1 LVKIKTQKERLMLI
15 KTIFISIL
23 IFCSN
28 FAAAKVDIQHW
39 QSNNGARI
47 YLIENND
54 LPIVDINVDFRA
66 GSVKDTKQK
75 NGLASLTNHMMVLG
89 SGGVNEE
96 DIANQFID
104 LGAQLNSS
112 FDQDKSGFSLRTL
125 TEKRSEAIDLLTLV
139 LHEPNF
145 DSNILEREKKR
156 YIASIN
162 QSETMP
168 GAIASK
174 AFMKALY
181 GKHPYALSDSGEI
194 KTIKKITKKD
204 LQSFYKNNYS
214 SNDLSIVIVGDIS
227 RKEAEN
233 LGNKISLGFPENK
246 TALKIPLVNNNKA
259 QEIRISHPAKQAHLY
274 YGAPI
279 IKRGDPDFLPLYLGN
294 YILGGGG
301 FVSRL
306 TQEIREDRG
315 LAYSVYSYFM
325 PFIEK
330 GPFQIGVQ
338 TKKNQV
344 DQAKKIIEKTVA
356 EFIKDGPTSNEL
368 KRAKDFM
375 IGGFPLK
382 LDSNKSILEYVSMM
396 AFYKYPLDYL
406 DTFTKKIDKISAE
419 EIKSAFQRR
428 VDMNKFS
435 TVIVGSE

>member
-1 LVKIKTQKERLMLI
+1 MPI
-15 KTIFISIL
+15 KTILITIL
-23 IFCSN
+23 IFFSN
-28 FAAAKVDIQHW
+28 FTSANLNIQHW
-39 QSNNGARI
+39 ESKNEARI
-47 YLIENND
+47 YFIENHD

-75 NGLASLTNHMMVLG
+75 SGLASLTNHMMVLG

-96 DIANQFID
+96 DLANQFID

-112 FDQDKSGFSLRTL
+112 FDQDKSGFSVRTL

-139 LHEPNF
+139 LHKPNF
-145 DSNILEREKKR
+145 DKDILEREKKR
-156 YIASIN
+156 YIASIS

-168 GAIASK
+168 GPIASK
-174 AFMKALY
+174 AFNKALY
-181 GKHPYALSDSGEI
+181 GEHPYGLSSSGEVQ
-194 KTIKKITKKD
+194 TIRKISKKD
-204 LQSFYKNNYS
+204 LNNFYINNYF
-214 SNDLSIVIVGDIS
+214 SNELSIVIVGDIS
-227 RKEAEN
+227 RKEAEE
-233 LGNKISLGFPENK
+233 LGNKISSGFTQSKIASP
-246 TALKIPLVNNNKA
+246 IPLVKEVKG
-259 QEIRISHPAKQAHLY
+259 QDIRISHPAKQAHLY

-279 IKRGDPDFLPLYLGN
+279 IKRGDPDFLALYLGN

-306 TQEIREDRG
+306 TQVIREDRG

-325 PFIEK
+325 PYIEK

-344 DQAKKIIEKTVA
+344 GQAKKLIDKTVA
-356 EFIKDGPTSNEL
+356 EFIKNGPKSQEL

-406 DTFTKKIDKISAE
+406 ETFTKKIDKISVE

-428 VDMNKFS
+428 VDMSKFS
-435 TVIVGSE
+435 IVIVGSE

>member
-1 LVKIKTQKERLMLI
+1 MLI
-15 KTIFISIL
+15 KTILISALIL
-23 IFCSN
+23 FSN
-28 FAAAKVDIQHW
+28 ISVAKINIEHW
-39 QSNNGARI
+39 KTNNGASI
-47 YLIENND
+47 YFIENHD

-75 NGLASLTNHMMVLG
+75 SGIASLTNHLMVMG
-89 SGGVNEE
+89 SGGIDEE
-96 DIANQFID
+96 DLANQFTD

-112 FDQDKSGFSLRTL
+112 FNQDKSGFSLRTL
-125 TEKRSEAIDLLTLV
+125 SDKKNEAIDLLALV
-139 LHEPNF
+139 LHKPNF
-145 DSNILEREKKR
+145 DKKILEREKKR
-156 YIASIN
+156 YISSIS
-162 QSETMP
+162 QSDVMP
-168 GAIASK
+168 ATIASK
-174 AFMKALY
+174 AFMSALY
-181 GKHPYALSDSGEI
+181 GDHPYGLSSSGEAD
-194 KTIKKITKKD
+194 TIEKIIKKD
-204 LQSFYKNNYS
+204 LDNFYKNNYL
-214 SNDLSIVIVGDIS
+214 SNELSIVIVGDIS
-227 RKEAEN
+227 QKEAE
-233 LGNKISLGFPENK
+233 GIGQKISLGFTENK
-246 TALKIPLVNNNKA
+246 MVSSIPLVRDKKGE
-259 QEIRISHPAKQAHLY
+259 EIRINHPAKQAHLY

-279 IKRGDPDFLPLYLGN
+279 IKRGDPDFLSLYLGN

-306 TQEIREDRG
+306 TQVIREDRG

-325 PFIEK
+325 PYIEA

-344 DQAKKIIEKTVA
+344 NQAKDLIEKTVSD
-356 EFIKDGPTSNEL
+356 FIKNGPTSSEL

-406 DTFTKKIDKISAE
+406 DTFTKKIDKITAE

>member
-1 LVKIKTQKERLMLI
+1 MPI
-15 KTIFISIL
+15 KTILITIL
-23 IFCSN
+23 IFFSN
-28 FAAAKVDIQHW
+28 FASANLNIQHW
-39 QSNNGARI
+39 ELSNGARI
-47 YLIENND
+47 YFIENHD

-75 NGLASLTNHMMVLG
+75 SGLASLTNHMMVLG

-96 DIANQFID
+96 DLANQFID

-112 FDQDKSGFSLRTL
+112 FDQDKSGFSVRTL

-139 LHEPNF
+139 LHKPNF
-145 DSNILEREKKR
+145 DKDILEREKKR
-156 YIASIN
+156 YIASIS

-168 GAIASK
+168 GSIASK

-181 GKHPYALSDSGEI
+181 GEHPYGLSNSGEVE
-194 KTIKKITKKD
+194 TIKKISKKD
-204 LQSFYKNNYS
+204 LHNFYKNNYF
-214 SNDLSIVIVGDIS
+214 SNELSIVIVGDIS
-227 RKEAEN
+227 RKEAED
-233 LGNKISLGFPENK
+233 LGNKISLGFIPSKIE
-246 TALKIPLVNNNKA
+246 LPIPLVNQVKG

-279 IKRGDPDFLPLYLGN
+279 IKRGDPDFLTLYLGN

-306 TQEIREDRG
+306 TQVIREDRG

-344 DQAKKIIEKTVA
+344 DQAKKLIEKTVA
-356 EFIKDGPTSNEL
+356 EFIKDGPTSDEL

-428 VDMNKFS
+428 VDMSKFS
-435 TVIVGSE
+435 TVIVGGE

>member
-1 LVKIKTQKERLMLI
+1 MLI
-15 KTIFISIL
+15 KTILISALIL
-23 IFCSN
+23 FSN
-28 FAAAKVDIQHW
+28 ISVAKINIEHW
-39 QSNNGARI
+39 KTNNGASI
-47 YLIENND
+47 YFIENHD

-75 NGLASLTNHMMVLG
+75 SGIASLTNHLMVMG
-89 SGGVNEE
+89 SGGIDEE
-96 DIANQFID
+96 DLANQFTD

-112 FDQDKSGFSLRTL
+112 FNQDKSGFSLRTL
-125 TEKRSEAIDLLTLV
+125 SDKKNEAIDLLALV
-139 LHEPNF
+139 LHKPNF
-145 DSNILEREKKR
+145 DKNILEREKKR
-156 YIASIN
+156 YISSIS
-162 QSETMP
+162 QSDMMP
-168 GAIASK
+168 ATIASK
-174 AFMKALY
+174 AFMSALY
-181 GKHPYALSDSGEI
+181 GDHPYGLSSSGEAD
-194 KTIKKITKKD
+194 TIEKIIKKD
-204 LQSFYKNNYS
+204 LDNFYKNNYL
-214 SNDLSIVIVGDIS
+214 SNELSIVIVGDIS
-227 RKEAEN
+227 QKEAEDI
-233 LGNKISLGFPENK
+233 GQKISLGFTENK
-246 TALKIPLVNNNKA
+246 IVSSIPLVREKKGE
-259 QEIRISHPAKQAHLY
+259 EIRISHPAKQAHLY

-279 IKRGDPDFLPLYLGN
+279 IKRGDPDFLSLYLGN

-306 TQEIREDRG
+306 TQVIREDRG

-325 PFIEK
+325 PYIEA

-344 DQAKKIIEKTVA
+344 NQAKDLIEKTVSD
-356 EFIKDGPTSNEL
+356 FIKNGPTSSEL

-406 DTFTKKIDKISAE
+406 DTFTKKIDKITAE

>member
-1 LVKIKTQKERLMLI
+1 MPI
-15 KTIFISIL
+15 KTIFITIL
-23 IFCSN
+23 IFFSN
-28 FAAAKVDIQHW
+28 FSSAALSIQHW
-39 QSNNGARI
+39 ESSNGARI
-47 YLIENND
+47 YYIENHD

-75 NGLASLTNHMMVLG
+75 SGLASLTNHMMALG
-89 SGGVNEE
+89 SGGINEE
-96 DIANQFID
+96 DLANQFID

-112 FDQDKSGFSLRTL
+112 FSKDKSGFSVRTL
-125 TEKRSEAIDLLTLV
+125 TEQRSEAIDLLTLV
-139 LHEPNF
+139 LHKPNF
-145 DSNILEREKKR
+145 NKDILEREKKR
-156 YIASIN
+156 YVASIS
-162 QSETMP
+162 QSEIMP
-168 GAIASK
+168 ASIASK

-181 GKHPYALSDSGEI
+181 GEHPYGLSESGEVE
-194 KTIKKITKKD
+194 TIKKISKKD
-204 LQSFYKNNYS
+204 LHNFYKNNYF
-214 SNDLSIVIVGDIS
+214 SNELSIVIVGDIS
-227 RKEAEN
+227 RKEAKI
-233 LGNKISLGFPENK
+233 LGNKISSGFTQSK
-246 TALKIPLVNNNKA
+246 VALPIPIVSEEKG

-274 YGAPI
+274 YGATI
-279 IKRGDPDFLPLYLGN
+279 IKRGDPDFLALYLGN

-306 TQEIREDRG
+306 TSVIREDRG

-344 DQAKKIIEKTVA
+344 DQAKKLIDNTVA
-356 EFIKDGPTSNEL
+356 EFIKNGPTSQEL
-368 KRAKDFM
+368 KSAKDFM

-406 DTFTKKIDKISAE
+406 ETFTKKIDKISAE

-428 VDMNKFS
+428 VDMSKFS

>member
-1 LVKIKTQKERLMLI
+1 MLI
-15 KTIFISIL
+15 KTILISALIL
-23 IFCSN
+23 FSN
-28 FAAAKVDIQHW
+28 ISVAKINIEHW
-39 QSNNGARI
+39 KTSNGASI
-47 YLIENND
+47 YFIENHD

-75 NGLASLTNHMMVLG
+75 SGAASLTNHLMVMG
-89 SGGVNEE
+89 SGGIDEE
-96 DIANQFID
+96 DLANQFTD

-112 FDQDKSGFSLRTL
+112 FNQDKSGFSLRTL
-125 TEKRSEAIDLLTLV
+125 SDKKNEAIDLLALV
-139 LHEPNF
+139 LHKPNF
-145 DSNILEREKKR
+145 DKKILEREKKR
-156 YIASIN
+156 YISSIS
-162 QSETMP
+162 QSDVMP
-168 GAIASK
+168 ATIASK
-174 AFMKALY
+174 AFMSALY
-181 GKHPYALSDSGEI
+181 GDHPYGLSSSGEAD
-194 KTIKKITKKD
+194 TIEKIIKKD
-204 LQSFYKNNYS
+204 LDNFYKNNYL
-214 SNDLSIVIVGDIS
+214 SNELSIVIVGDIS
-227 RKEAEN
+227 QKEAE
-233 LGNKISLGFPENK
+233 GIGQKISFGFTENK
-246 TALKIPLVNNNKA
+246 MVSSIPLVRDKKGE
-259 QEIRISHPAKQAHLY
+259 EIRINHPAKQAHLY

-279 IKRGDPDFLPLYLGN
+279 IKRGYPDFLSLYLGN

-306 TQEIREDRG
+306 TQVIREDRG

-325 PFIEK
+325 PYIEA

-344 DQAKKIIEKTVA
+344 NQAKDLIEKTVSD
-356 EFIKDGPTSNEL
+356 FIKNGPTSSEL

-406 DTFTKKIDKISAE
+406 DTFTKKIDKITAE

>member
-1 LVKIKTQKERLMLI
+1 MPIKI
-15 KTIFISIL
+15 IFILLL
-23 IFCSN
+23 ISCSN
-28 FAAAKVDIQHW
+28 FVSAKVEIQHW
-39 QSNNGARI
+39 ESDNGARI
-47 YLIENND
+47 YLIENHD

-66 GSVKDTKQK
+66 GSVRDTKQK

-89 SGGVNEE
+89 SGGINEE
-96 DIANQFID
+96 DLANKFID

-112 FDQDKSGFSLRTL
+112 FDQDKSGFSVRTL
-125 TEKRSEAIDLLTLV
+125 TEKSSEAIDLLTLV
-139 LHEPNF
+139 LHKPNF
-145 DSNILEREKKR
+145 DNNILEREKKR

-181 GKHPYALSDSGEI
+181 GQHPYGLSSSGEVE
-194 KTIKKITKKD
+194 TIKKITKED
-204 LQSFYKNNYS
+204 LHNFYKSNYL
-214 SNDLSIVIVGDIS
+214 SNGLSIVIVGDIS
-227 RKEAEN
+227 RKEAEDI
-233 LGNKISLGFPENK
+233 GNKISLGFPKNK
-246 TALKIPLVNNNKA
+246 ITLRIPLVDDKKA

-279 IKRGDPDFLPLYLGN
+279 IKRGDPDFLALYLGN

-338 TKKNQV
+338 TKKDQV
-344 DQAKKIIEKTVA
+344 NQAKKIIEKTVA
-356 EFIKDGPTSNEL
+356 EFIKNGPTSNEL

-382 LDSNKSILEYVSMM
+382 LDSNKSILDYVSMM

-406 DTFTKKIDKISAE
+406 NTFTKKIDKISAE

-428 VDMNKFS
+428 VDMSKFS
-435 TVIVGSE
+435 TVIVGGE

>member
-1 LVKIKTQKERLMLI
+1 MPI
-15 KTIFISIL
+15 KTILIAIL
-23 IFCSN
+23 IFFSN
-28 FAAAKVDIQHW
+28 FASANLNIQHW
-39 QSNNGARI
+39 ESNNEARI
-47 YLIENND
+47 YFIENHD

-75 NGLASLTNHMMVLG
+75 SGLASLTNHMIVLG
-89 SGGVNEE
+89 SGGINEE
-96 DIANQFID
+96 DLANQFID

-112 FDQDKSGFSLRTL
+112 FDQDKSGFSVRTL

-139 LHEPNF
+139 LHKPNF
-145 DSNILEREKKR
+145 DKDILEREKKR
-156 YIASIN
+156 YIASIS

-168 GAIASK
+168 GSIASK
-174 AFMKALY
+174 AFNKALY
-181 GKHPYALSDSGEI
+181 GEHPYGLSSSGEVE
-194 KTIKKITKKD
+194 TIRKISKKD
-204 LQSFYKNNYS
+204 LNNFYKNNYF
-214 SNDLSIVIVGDIS
+214 SNELSIVIVGDIS
-227 RKEAEN
+227 RKEAEE
-233 LGNKISLGFPENK
+233 LGNKISSGFTQSKIASP
-246 TALKIPLVNNNKA
+246 IPLVKEVKG
-259 QEIRISHPAKQAHLY
+259 QDIRISHPAKQAHLY

-279 IKRGDPDFLPLYLGN
+279 IKRGDPDFLTLYLGN

-306 TQEIREDRG
+306 TQVIREDRG

-344 DQAKKIIEKTVA
+344 DQAKKLIEKTVA
-356 EFIKDGPTSNEL
+356 EFIKDGPTSDEL

-428 VDMNKFS
+428 VDMSKFS
-435 TVIVGSE
+435 TVIVGGE

>member
-1 LVKIKTQKERLMLI
+1 MPIKI
-15 KTIFISIL
+15 IFISLL

-28 FAAAKVDIQHW
+28 FVSAKVEIQHW
-39 QSNNGARI
+39 VSDNGARI
-47 YLIENND
+47 YLIENHD

-66 GSVKDTKQK
+66 GSVRDTKLK

-89 SGGVNEE
+89 SGGINEE
-96 DIANQFID
+96 DLANKFID
-104 LGAQLNSS
+104 LGARLNSS
-112 FDQDKSGFSLRTL
+112 FDQDKSGFSVRTL
-125 TEKRSEAIDLLTLV
+125 TEKSNEAIDLLALV
-139 LHEPNF
+139 LHKPNF
-145 DSNILEREKKR
+145 DNNILEREKKR
-156 YIASIN
+156 YVASIR

-181 GKHPYALSDSGEI
+181 GQHPYALSSSGESE
-194 KTIKKITKKD
+194 TIKKITKKD
-204 LQSFYKNNYS
+204 LHNFYKSNYL
-214 SNDLSIVIVGDIS
+214 SNGLSIVIVGDIS
-227 RKEAEN
+227 RKKAEDI
-233 LGNKISLGFPENK
+233 GNKISLGFPK
-246 TALKIPLVNNNKA
+246 SKIILQIPLVDDTKA

-279 IKRGDPDFLPLYLGN
+279 IKRGDPDFLALYLGN

-301 FVSRL
+301 FISRL

-338 TKKNQV
+338 TKKDQV
-344 DQAKKIIEKTVA
+344 NQAKKIIENTVA
-356 EFIKDGPTSNEL
+356 EFIKNGPTSDEL

-382 LDSNKSILEYVSMM
+382 LDSNKSILDYVSMM

-419 EIKSAFQRR
+419 EIKSAFQKH
-428 VDMNKFS
+428 VDMGKFS

>member
-1 LVKIKTQKERLMLI
+1 MPI
-15 KTIFISIL
+15 KTIIIAIL
-23 IFCSN
+23 IFFSN
-28 FAAAKVDIQHW
+28 FSSATLNIQHW
-39 QSNNGARI
+39 ELSNGARI
-47 YLIENND
+47 YFIENHD
-54 LPIVDINVDFRA
+54 LPIVDINIDFRA

-75 NGLASLTNHMMVLG
+75 SGLASLTNHMMVLG

-96 DIANQFID
+96 DLANQFID

-112 FDQDKSGFSLRTL
+112 FDQDKSGFSVRTL
-125 TEKRSEAIDLLTLV
+125 TEKRNEAIDLLTLV
-139 LHEPNF
+139 LHKPNF
-145 DSNILEREKKR
+145 DKDILEREKKR
-156 YIASIN
+156 YVASIS

-168 GAIASK
+168 GSIASK
-174 AFMKALY
+174 AFMNALY
-181 GKHPYALSDSGEI
+181 GDHPYGSSNSGEVE
-194 KTIKKITKKD
+194 TIKKISKKD
-204 LQSFYKNNYS
+204 LHNFYKNNYF
-214 SNDLSIVIVGDIS
+214 SNELSIVIVGDIS
-227 RKEAEN
+227 RKEAED
-233 LGNKISLGFPENK
+233 LGNKISSGFTQSKIASP
-246 TALKIPLVNNNKA
+246 IPLVKEVKG
-259 QEIRISHPAKQAHLY
+259 QDIRISHPAKQAHLY

-279 IKRGDPDFLPLYLGN
+279 IKRGDPDFLTLYLGN

-306 TQEIREDRG
+306 TQVIREDRG

-344 DQAKKIIEKTVA
+344 DQAKKLIEKTVA
-356 EFIKDGPTSNEL
+356 EFIKDGPTSDEL

-428 VDMNKFS
+428 VDMSKFS
-435 TVIVGSE
+435 TVIVGGE

>member
-1 LVKIKTQKERLMLI
+1 MPI
-15 KTIFISIL
+15 KTILITIL
-23 IFCSN
+23 VLFSN
-28 FAAAKVDIQHW
+28 FASANLNIQHW
-39 QSNNGARI
+39 ELSNGARI
-47 YLIENND
+47 YFIENHD

-75 NGLASLTNHMMVLG
+75 SGLASLTNHMMVLG

-96 DIANQFID
+96 DLANQFID

-112 FDQDKSGFSLRTL
+112 FDQDKSGFSVRTL

-139 LHEPNF
+139 LHKPNF
-145 DSNILEREKKR
+145 DKDILEREKKR
-156 YIASIN
+156 YIASIS

-168 GAIASK
+168 GSIASK
-174 AFMKALY
+174 AFNKALY
-181 GKHPYALSDSGEI
+181 GEHPYGLSSSGEVE
-194 KTIKKITKKD
+194 TIRKISKKD
-204 LQSFYKNNYS
+204 LNNFYINNYF
-214 SNDLSIVIVGDIS
+214 SNELSIVIVGDIS
-227 RKEAEN
+227 RKEAEE
-233 LGNKISLGFPENK
+233 LGNKISSGFTQSKIASP
-246 TALKIPLVNNNKA
+246 IPLVKEVKG
-259 QEIRISHPAKQAHLY
+259 QDIRISHPAKQAHLY

-279 IKRGDPDFLPLYLGN
+279 IKRGDPDFLALYLGN

-306 TQEIREDRG
+306 TQVIREDRG

-325 PFIEK
+325 PYIEK

-344 DQAKKIIEKTVA
+344 GQAKKLIDKTVA
-356 EFIKDGPTSNEL
+356 EFIKNGPKSQEL

-406 DTFTKKIDKISAE
+406 DTFTDKIDKISSE

-428 VDMNKFS
+428 VDMSKFS
-435 TVIVGSE
+435 TVIVGGE

>member
-1 LVKIKTQKERLMLI
+1 MPI
-15 KTIFISIL
+15 KTILIAIL
-23 IFCSN
+23 IFFSN
-28 FAAAKVDIQHW
+28 LASANLNIQHW
-39 QSNNGARI
+39 ESNNEARI
-47 YLIENND
+47 YFIENHD

-75 NGLASLTNHMMVLG
+75 SGLASLTNHMIVLG
-89 SGGVNEE
+89 SGGINEE
-96 DIANQFID
+96 DLANQFID

-112 FDQDKSGFSLRTL
+112 FDQDKSGFSVRTL

-139 LHEPNF
+139 LHKPNF
-145 DSNILEREKKR
+145 DKNILEREKKR
-156 YIASIN
+156 YIASIS

-168 GAIASK
+168 GSIASK
-174 AFMKALY
+174 AFNKALY
-181 GKHPYALSDSGEI
+181 GEHPYGLSSSGEVE
-194 KTIKKITKKD
+194 TIRKISKKD
-204 LQSFYKNNYS
+204 LNNFYINNYF
-214 SNDLSIVIVGDIS
+214 SNELSIVIVGDIS
-227 RKEAEN
+227 RKEAEE
-233 LGNKISLGFPENK
+233 LGNKISSGFTQNK
-246 TALKIPLVNNNKA
+246 IASPIPLVKEVKG
-259 QEIRISHPAKQAHLY
+259 QDIRISHPAKQAHLY

-279 IKRGDPDFLPLYLGN
+279 IKRGDPDFLALYLGN

-306 TQEIREDRG
+306 TQVIREDRG

-325 PFIEK
+325 PYIEK

-344 DQAKKIIEKTVA
+344 GQAKKLIDKTVA
-356 EFIKDGPTSNEL
+356 EFIKNGPKSQEL

-406 DTFTKKIDKISAE
+406 DTFTDKIDKISAE

-428 VDMNKFS
+428 VDMSKFS
-435 TVIVGSE
+435 TVIVGGE

>member
-1 LVKIKTQKERLMLI
+1 MPI
-15 KTIFISIL
+15 KTILITIL
-23 IFCSN
+23 IFFSN
-28 FAAAKVDIQHW
+28 FASANLNIQHW
-39 QSNNGARI
+39 ELSNGARI
-47 YLIENND
+47 YFIENHD

-75 NGLASLTNHMMVLG
+75 SGLASLTNHMMVLG

-96 DIANQFID
+96 DLANQFID

-112 FDQDKSGFSLRTL
+112 FDQDKSGFSVRTL

-139 LHEPNF
+139 LHKPNF
-145 DSNILEREKKR
+145 DKDILEREKKR
-156 YIASIN
+156 YIASIS

-168 GAIASK
+168 GSIASK
-174 AFMKALY
+174 AFNKALY
-181 GKHPYALSDSGEI
+181 GEHPYGLSSSGEVQ
-194 KTIKKITKKD
+194 TIRKISKKD
-204 LQSFYKNNYS
+204 LNNFYKNNYF
-214 SNDLSIVIVGDIS
+214 SNELSIVIVGDIS
-227 RKEAEN
+227 RKEAEE
-233 LGNKISLGFPENK
+233 LGNKISSGFTQSKIASP
-246 TALKIPLVNNNKA
+246 IPLVKEVKG
-259 QEIRISHPAKQAHLY
+259 QDIRISHPAKQAHLY

-279 IKRGDPDFLPLYLGN
+279 IKRGDPDFLTLYLGN

-306 TQEIREDRG
+306 TQVIREDRG

-344 DQAKKIIEKTVA
+344 DQAKKLIEKTVA
-356 EFIKDGPTSNEL
+356 EFIKDGPTSDEL

-428 VDMNKFS
+428 VDMSKFS
-435 TVIVGSE
+435 TVIVGGE

>member
-1 LVKIKTQKERLMLI
+1 MPI
-15 KTIFISIL
+15 KTILITIL
-23 IFCSN
+23 IFFSN
-28 FAAAKVDIQHW
+28 FASANLNIQHW
-39 QSNNGARI
+39 ESNNEARI
-47 YLIENND
+47 YFIENHD

-75 NGLASLTNHMMVLG
+75 SGLASLTNHMMVLG

-96 DIANQFID
+96 DLANQFID

-112 FDQDKSGFSLRTL
+112 FDQDKSGFSVRTL

-139 LHEPNF
+139 LHKPNF
-145 DSNILEREKKR
+145 DKDILEREKKR
-156 YIASIN
+156 YIASIS

-168 GAIASK
+168 GSIASK
-174 AFMKALY
+174 AFNKALY
-181 GKHPYALSDSGEI
+181 GEHPYGLSSSGEVE
-194 KTIKKITKKD
+194 TIRKISKKD
-204 LQSFYKNNYS
+204 LNNFYKNNYF
-214 SNDLSIVIVGDIS
+214 SNELSIVIVGDIS
-227 RKEAEN
+227 RKEAEE
-233 LGNKISLGFPENK
+233 LGNKISSGFTQSKIASP
-246 TALKIPLVNNNKA
+246 IPLVKEVKG
-259 QEIRISHPAKQAHLY
+259 QDIRISHPAKQAHLY

-279 IKRGDPDFLPLYLGN
+279 IKRGDPDFLTLYLGN

-306 TQEIREDRG
+306 TQVIREDRG

-344 DQAKKIIEKTVA
+344 DQAKKLIEKTVA
-356 EFIKDGPTSNEL
+356 EFIKDGPTSDEL

-428 VDMNKFS
+428 VDMSKFS
-435 TVIVGSE
+435 TVIVGGE

>member
-1 LVKIKTQKERLMLI
+1 MLVKTILI
-15 KTIFISIL
+15 SISIL
-23 IFCSN
+23 FSN
-28 FAAAKVDIQHW
+28 LVSATLNIQHW
-39 QSNNGARI
+39 ELNNGARI
-47 YLIENND
+47 YFIENHD

-75 NGLASLTNHMMVLG
+75 SGLASLTNHVMVLG
-89 SGGVNEE
+89 AGGINEE
-96 DIANQFID
+96 DLANKFID

-125 TEKRSEAIDLLTLV
+125 SEKRNEAINLLTLV
-139 LHEPNF
+139 LHDPNF
-145 DSNILEREKKR
+145 DSKIIEREKKR
-156 YIASIN
+156 YVASIS

-174 AFMKALY
+174 SFMKALY
-181 GKHPYALSDSGEI
+181 GEHPYALPSSGKIE
-194 KTIKKITKKD
+194 TIKKISKKD
-204 LQSFYKNNYS
+204 IHNFYKSNYL
-214 SNDLSIVIVGDIS
+214 SNELSIVIVGDVS
-227 RKEAEN
+227 RKEAED
-233 LGNKISLGFPENK
+233 LGNKISSGFSENK
-246 TALKIPLVNNNKA
+246 MASAIPLVNYKKG
-259 QEIRISHPAKQAHLY
+259 QEIKISHPSKQAHLY

-279 IKRGDPDFLPLYLGN
+279 IKRGDPDFLTLYLGN

-325 PFIEK
+325 PYIEK

-344 DQAKKIIEKTVA
+344 NQAKDLIQKTVS
-356 EFIKDGPTSNEL
+356 EFIKNGPTPNEL

-406 DTFTKKIDKISAE
+406 ETFTKNIDKITVD

-428 VDMNKFS
+428 VDMSKFS

>member
-1 LVKIKTQKERLMLI
+1 MPI
-15 KTIFISIL
+15 KTILITIL
-23 IFCSN
+23 IFFSN
-28 FAAAKVDIQHW
+28 FASANLNIQHW
-39 QSNNGARI
+39 ELSNGARI
-47 YLIENND
+47 YFIENHD

-75 NGLASLTNHMMVLG
+75 SGLASLTNHMMVLG

-96 DIANQFID
+96 DLANQFID

-112 FDQDKSGFSLRTL
+112 FDQDKSGFSVRTL

-139 LHEPNF
+139 LHKPNF
-145 DSNILEREKKR
+145 DKDILEREKKR
-156 YIASIN
+156 YIASIS

-168 GAIASK
+168 GSIASK
-174 AFMKALY
+174 AFNKALY
-181 GKHPYALSDSGEI
+181 GEHPYGLSSSGEVE
-194 KTIKKITKKD
+194 TIRKISKKD
-204 LQSFYKNNYS
+204 LNNFYKNNYF
-214 SNDLSIVIVGDIS
+214 SNELSIVIVGDIS
-227 RKEAEN
+227 RKEAEE
-233 LGNKISLGFPENK
+233 LGNKISLGFTQSKIASP
-246 TALKIPLVNNNKA
+246 IPLVKEVKG
-259 QEIRISHPAKQAHLY
+259 QDITISHPAKQAHLY

-279 IKRGDPDFLPLYLGN
+279 IKRGDPDFLTLYLGN

-306 TQEIREDRG
+306 TQVIREDRG

-344 DQAKKIIEKTVA
+344 DQAKKLIEKTVA
-356 EFIKDGPTSNEL
+356 EFIKDGPTSDEL

-406 DTFTKKIDKISAE
+406 DTFTKKIDKISVE
-419 EIKSAFQRR
+419 EIKSVFQRR
-428 VDMNKFS
+428 VDMSKFS
-435 TVIVGSE
+435 TVIVGGE

>member
-1 LVKIKTQKERLMLI
+1 MPI
-15 KTIFISIL
+15 KTILITIL
-23 IFCSN
+23 IFFSN
-28 FAAAKVDIQHW
+28 FSSAKLNIQHW
-39 QSNNGARI
+39 ESSNAARI
-47 YLIENND
+47 YFIENHD
-54 LPIVDINVDFRA
+54 LPIVDINIDFRA

-75 NGLASLTNHMMVLG
+75 SGLASLTNHMMVLG
-89 SGGVNEE
+89 SGGINEE
-96 DIANQFID
+96 DLANQFID

-112 FDQDKSGFSLRTL
+112 FDQDKSGFSVRTL
-125 TEKRSEAIDLLTLV
+125 AEKRSEAIDLLTLI
-139 LHEPNF
+139 LHKPNF
-145 DSNILEREKKR
+145 DKDILEREKKR
-156 YIASIN
+156 YVASIS

-168 GAIASK
+168 GSIASK

-181 GKHPYALSDSGEI
+181 GEHPYGLSSSGEI
-194 KTIKKITKKD
+194 ETIKKISKKD
-204 LQSFYKNNYS
+204 LHNFYKNNYF
-214 SNDLSIVIVGDIS
+214 SNELSIVIVGDIS

-233 LGNKISLGFPENK
+233 LGNKISLGFTQSIIELP
-246 TALKIPLVNNNKA
+246 IPLVNEVKG
-259 QEIRISHPAKQAHLY
+259 QEIKISHPAKQAHLY

-279 IKRGDPDFLPLYLGN
+279 IKRGDPDFLTLYLGN

-306 TQEIREDRG
+306 TQVIREDRG

-344 DQAKKIIEKTVA
+344 GQAKKLIDKTVA
-356 EFIKDGPTSNEL
+356 EFIKYGPRSEEL
-368 KRAKDFM
+368 QRAKDFM

-406 DTFTKKIDKISAE
+406 DTFTDKIDKITSE

-428 VDMNKFS
+428 VDMSKFS
-435 TVIVGSE
+435 TVIVGGE

>member
-1 LVKIKTQKERLMLI
+1 MLT
-15 KTIFISIL
+15 KTIFISLLIL
-23 IFCSN
+23 FSN
-28 FAAAKVDIQHW
+28 FAAAKVEIQHW
-39 QSNNGARI
+39 ELNNGARM
-47 YLIENND
+47 YLIENHD

-66 GSVKDTKQK
+66 GSVKDTNQK
-75 NGLASLTNHMMVLG
+75 SGLASLTNHMMVLG

-96 DIANQFID
+96 DLANQFID

-125 TEKRSEAIDLLTLV
+125 TEKRNEAIDLLTLV
-139 LHEPNF
+139 LHKPNF
-145 DSNILEREKKR
+145 DKKILEREKKR
-156 YIASIN
+156 YVASIG
-162 QSETMP
+162 QSQTMP
-168 GAIASK
+168 GSIASK
-174 AFMKALY
+174 AFMNALY
-181 GKHPYALSDSGEI
+181 RDHPYALPGSGEVE
-194 KTIKKITKKD
+194 TIKKISKKD
-204 LQSFYKNNYS
+204 LHNFYKNNYF
-214 SNDLSIVIVGDIS
+214 SNELSIVIVGDIS
-227 RKEAEN
+227 RKEAED
-233 LGNKISLGFPENK
+233 LGNKISLGFTKSKIELP
-246 TALKIPLVNNNKA
+246 IPLVKDVKG

-279 IKRGDPDFLPLYLGN
+279 IKRGDPDFLTLYLGN

-306 TQEIREDRG
+306 TQVIREDRG

-344 DQAKKIIEKTVA
+344 DQAKKLIEKTVA
-356 EFIKDGPTSNEL
+356 EFIKDGPTSDEL

-428 VDMNKFS
+428 VDMSKFS
-435 TVIVGSE
+435 TVIVGGE

>member
-1 LVKIKTQKERLMLI
+1 MPI
-15 KTIFISIL
+15 KTILITIL
-23 IFCSN
+23 IFFSN
-28 FAAAKVDIQHW
+28 FASANLNIQHW
-39 QSNNGARI
+39 ESSNEARI
-47 YLIENND
+47 YFIENHD

-66 GSVKDTKQK
+66 GSVRDTKQK
-75 NGLASLTNHMMVLG
+75 SGLASLTNHMMVLG

-96 DIANQFID
+96 DLANQFID

-112 FDQDKSGFSLRTL
+112 FDQDKSGFSVRTL

-139 LHEPNF
+139 LHKPNF
-145 DSNILEREKKR
+145 DKDILEREKKR
-156 YIASIN
+156 YIASIS

-168 GAIASK
+168 GSIASK
-174 AFMKALY
+174 AFNKALY
-181 GKHPYALSDSGEI
+181 GEHPYGLSSSGEVE
-194 KTIKKITKKD
+194 TIRKISKKD
-204 LQSFYKNNYS
+204 LNNFYKNNYF
-214 SNDLSIVIVGDIS
+214 SNELSIVIVGDIS
-227 RKEAEN
+227 RKEAEE
-233 LGNKISLGFPENK
+233 LGNKISSGFTQSKITSP
-246 TALKIPLVNNNKA
+246 IPLVKELKG
-259 QEIRISHPAKQAHLY
+259 QDIRISHPAKQAHLY

-279 IKRGDPDFLPLYLGN
+279 IKRGDPDFLALYLGN

-306 TQEIREDRG
+306 TQVIREDRG

-325 PFIEK
+325 PYIEK

-344 DQAKKIIEKTVA
+344 DQAKKLIDKTVA
-356 EFIKDGPTSNEL
+356 EFIKNGPKSQEL

-406 DTFTKKIDKISAE
+406 DTFTDKIDKISSE

-428 VDMNKFS
+428 VDMSKFS
-435 TVIVGSE
+435 TVIVGGE